1 MQTALRCSGLQQ
13 KLSLTETRR
22 DAAAARTLRVMVV
35 RVVVVCCWYYCFRF
49 YFASVIA

>member
-1 MQTALRCSGLQQ
+1 MQTALRCSALQQ

-35 RVVVVCCWYYCFRF
+35 RVVVVVVGIIVFVF
-49 YFASVIA
+49 TLPL